1 MFQETRG
8 LQDKR
13 DAFRSSLVQLQ
24 RLDAVDLKT
33 KVASNINVLK
43 ELLRKMKLCF
53 QVFKDNKKSH
63 DRAED
68 AYSKCSRYLNVLEK
82 KEKAFLK
89 SERISIGIGET
100 QEAERTTKILSEDFE
115 LNSTEE
121 SLLNNWQEAMLDIVK

>member
-1 MFQETRG
+1 M
-8 LQDKR
+8 QDKR

-33 KVASNINVLK
+33 KVASNITVLK

-89 SERISIGIGET
+89 SERNSIGIGET

-121 SLLNNWQEAMLDIVK
+121 SLLNNWQEAMLDIVD